1 VGGPPP
7 NLIGD
12 PDAPENAKTP
22 GARSRSIRSGR
33 LGHRRAHGSLGERM
47 SHLSTTLRIEAPA
60 AVVFDLIADPA
71 RSPEWQTLLA
81 EMGDISGRPGGI
93 GSSYVGFHKV
103 AGRKLASRF
112 VVTAAERPRILQV
125 NGTTSGGWA
134 RWTTMI
140 VGDGPA
146 CEIQVKLEY
155 ELPGEIVGSLFGML
169 TGNRIEREFRRTY
182 DNLKRLAETR
192 SAASATP
199 ATARSTFASRHREPL
214 GLAQSTESDEDD
226 AAEAGGRLATT

>member
-1 VGGPPP
+1 
-7 NLIGD
+7 
-12 PDAPENAKTP
+12 
-22 GARSRSIRSGR
+22 
-33 LGHRRAHGSLGERM
+33 M
-47 SHLSTTLRIEAPA
+47 SHLSTVLVVDAPA
-60 AVVFDLIADPA
+60 VTVFDIVADPT

-182 DNLKRLAETR
+182 DNLKRRAETR

-199 ATARSTFASRHREPL
+199 ATARSTFVSRHREPL
-214 GLAQSTESDEDD
+214 GLVQSTESDEDD

>member
-7 NLIGD
+7 DLIAD

-33 LGHRRAHGSLGERM
+33 FGHRRARISGERM

-71 RSPEWQTLLA
+71 RNPEWQTLLA

-93 GSSYVGFHKV
+93 GSSYVGFYKV

-140 VGDGPA
+140 AGDGPA

-169 TGNRIEREFRRTY
+169 TGNRIEREFRHTY
-182 DNLKRLAETR
+182 ENLKGLAETEAAT
-192 SAASATP
+192 AASALTP
-199 ATARSTFASRHREPL
+199 ALGARVAPRSV
-214 GLAQSTESDEDD
+214 QSQRSDDD
-226 AAEAGGRLATT
+226 NAAEPGGQLATS

>member
-1 VGGPPP
+1 
-7 NLIGD
+7 
-12 PDAPENAKTP
+12 
-22 GARSRSIRSGR
+22 
-33 LGHRRAHGSLGERM
+33 M

-93 GSSYVGFHKV
+93 GSSYVGFYKV

-140 VGDGPA
+140 IADGPA
-146 CEIQVKLEY
+146 CEIQVKPEY

-169 TGNRIEREFRRTY
+169 TGNRIEREFRHTY
-182 DNLKRLAETR
+182 ENLKGLAETEAAR
-192 SAASATP
+192 SASGLTSAHGIRVSP
-199 ATARSTFASRHREPL
+199 RSV
-214 GLAQSTESDEDD
+214 QSLLSDDD
-226 AAEAGGRLATT
+226 NAAEPGGQLATS